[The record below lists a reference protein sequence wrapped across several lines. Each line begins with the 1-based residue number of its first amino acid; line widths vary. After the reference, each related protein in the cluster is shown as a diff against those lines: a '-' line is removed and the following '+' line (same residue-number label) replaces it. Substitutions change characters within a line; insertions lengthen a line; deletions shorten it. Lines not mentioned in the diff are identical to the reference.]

1 MTYTEIWNYLVKCYN
16 EDYNVSENII
26 QNKWEQYFSELFGY
40 SRLFGDVDSH
50 RNITIGSGQ
59 RTIPDIIIRKG
70 GNDLFDVELKQ
81 YNLSITSDMEKQLK
95 SYMDLLHLKVG
106 VLICRKIY
114 VYIYDFEQSKLKSIE
129 IPFIEDNYNGIKLVE
144 ILQKDNYSKEKIEE
158 FIDSSNNFHSNVSK
172 IRSDIT
178 TEKVIEI
185 IKKYYTNE
193 FSTEEVDEALIDILV
208 EIKNKKTI
216 TPPQPTLPN
225 ITQGGSSIMDYSRYI
240 FNGKEYGKGRLV
252 LAVIKAYV
260 QDNPSITYTQLK
272 TIFYDRIQGSTGVIA
287 TIEEAKNKRRD
298 YTKRYYVGEP
308 IFLDQMQILV
318 CTQWGI
324 GNIDNF
330 IKIARDLGYSIEKRY

>member
-1 MTYTEIWNYLVKCYN
+1 MTYSEVWNYLVKCYN
-16 EDYNVSENII
+16 EDYNVSENVI

-40 SRLFGDVDSH
+40 SRLFGDVVSH
-50 RNITIGSGQ
+50 RSITIGSGQ
-59 RTIPDIIIRKG
+59 RTIPDIIIRKD

-81 YNLSITSDMEKQLK
+81 YNLSITSDMENQLK

-106 VLICRKIY
+106 ILICRKIY

-129 IPFIEDNYNGIKLVE
+129 IPFIKDNYNGIKLIE
-144 ILQKDNYSKEKIEE
+144 LLQKENYSKEKIEE
-158 FIDSSNNFHSNVSK
+158 FIDSNNNFYSNVSK

-185 IKKYYTNE
+185 IKKHYTNE
-193 FSTEEVDEALIDILV
+193 FLAEEVDEALADILV
-208 EIKNKKTI
+208 EIKNKKAI
-216 TPPQPTLPN
+216 MSPQE
-225 ITQGGSSIMDYSRYI
+225 TQPSINYGDSSTMDYSRYI

-252 LAVIKAYV
+252 LAVVKAYV

-272 TIFYDRIQGSTGVIA
+272 TIFYDKIQGSTGVVA
-287 TIEEAKNKRRD
+287 TIEEAKSKRRD
-298 YTKRYYVGEP
+298 YAKRYYVKEP
-308 IFLDQMQILV
+308 IFLDQKQILV

-330 IKIARDLGYSIEKRY
+330 INKAMNLGYFIEKQ